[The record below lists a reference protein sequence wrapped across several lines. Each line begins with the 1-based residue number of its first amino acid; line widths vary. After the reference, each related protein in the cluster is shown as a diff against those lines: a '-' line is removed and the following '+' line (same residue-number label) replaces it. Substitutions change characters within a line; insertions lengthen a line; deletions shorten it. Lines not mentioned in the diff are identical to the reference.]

1 MYNTC
6 FNKNNGI
13 TLIALVITII
23 ILLIIASVSIG
34 GSKISGKASKDNVLL
49 SELNM
54 VQHAALERETKVLM
68 TGESYPGVPYDSVT
82 EAQTAV
88 GSEITLQDNSIN
100 SKTGK
105 SNYYLLNSTEL
116 GKLGITNTEDEY
128 IINYKLGE
136 VINKTQLKTSEGEL
150 LYLRAKDPQ

>member
-1 MYNTC
+1 MKKFKQNQ
-6 FNKNNGI
+6 GI
-13 TLIALVITII
+13 TLIALVVTI
-23 ILLIIASVSIG
+23 ILLLIITSVSIKG
-34 GSKISGKASKDNVLL
+34 AKISKKEARDNVLL

-54 VQHAALERETKVLM
+54 VQHAVLERETKVLM
-68 TGESYPGVPYDSVT
+68 TGESYPGVPYDTVT

-88 GSEITLQDNSIN
+88 GSEITLQDTSIN

-105 SNYYLLNSTEL
+105 SNYYLLDSTEL
-116 GKLGITNTEDEY
+116 AKLGIKNTEDEY

-136 VINKTQLKTSEGEL
+136 VVNKTELKTSQGEL

>member
-1 MYNTC
+1 MKKVKQNQ
-6 FNKNNGI
+6 GI

-34 GSKISGKASKDNVLL
+34 GSKISGKESKDKVLL

-68 TGESYPGVPYDSVT
+68 TGENYPGVPYNTVT

-88 GSEITLQDNSIN
+88 GIEITLQDTSIN

-105 SNYYLLNSTEL
+105 SNYYLLDSTEL
-116 GKLGITNTEDEY
+116 LELGIKNTKDEY